1 MIIPGGQGGGGGR
14 RRASATPLGKL
25 PALAPGVPASCPP
38 NFPPQAPYKPS
49 QGLMAQPGAVPKD
62 KQGSFCAQPRRP
74 DGPQGGTWGRCPCHP
89 DGKLGKLRV
98 RGFGLP
104 WGAVP
109 CHQHPEQDEP
119 ALPLATG
126 ASSAQHHRVAH
137 PAFVC
142 GAYYPARER
151 LFSLGLPGRQIR
163 RFGNFQ
169 EVWREGGEGGEGGE
183 ESLLSP
189 SQQVACVLSK

>member
-49 QGLMAQPGAVPKD
+49 QGLMAQPGAVPED

-109 CHQHPEQDEP
+109 CRATSTPSRMSPPCPSPRAPPRLSTTEWLI
-119 ALPLATG
+119 LPLSAGLITQPERG
-126 ASSAQHHRVAH
+126 SFPSAFQAGKLDALAIFKKYGGKEGREAKEGRKVFYLPAS
-137 PAFVC
+137 
-142 GAYYPARER
+142 R
-151 LFSLGLPGRQIR
+151 LH
-163 RFGNFQ
+163 
-169 EVWREGGEGGEGGE
+169 
-183 ESLLSP
+183 
-189 SQQVACVLSK
+189 AC